1 MHAEVVVVGAG
12 QAGLSAAYAL
22 HRAGTDFVVLDAD
35 DAPGGAWQH
44 RWASLR
50 LDRANGIA
58 DLPGM
63 ALAGD
68 PQERASVAMARYFDA
83 YERHFALPVH
93 RPVAVRRVT
102 RTDDGFALQA
112 SAGEWTTRGLVNA
125 TGTWTRP
132 FWPAY
137 PGRDTFGGRQLHAA
151 DFTDAAAFTGQHV
164 LVVGGGISALQ
175 LLLEVAGVATTSW
188 VTRRPP
194 VWRTDDFTPDAGR
207 AAVALVEERVRA
219 GLPPGSVVSV
229 TGLPVTEEVRRARQR
244 GLLDRLPVFDRMTP
258 TGVAWDATGDGPA
271 RTLDVDV
278 VLWATGFRAAL
289 DHLAPLH
296 LREPGGGIAVEGTR
310 VVAEPRL
317 HLVGY
322 GPSAST
328 IGANRAGRA
337 AVRELLATLGS

>member
-1 MHAEVVVVGAG
+1 MGAG
-12 QAGLSAAYAL
+12 QAGLSAAYHL
-22 HRAGTDFVVLDAD
+22 QRAGADFVVLDAD
-35 DAPGGAWQH
+35 AAPGGAWQH

-58 DLPGM
+58 DLPG
-63 ALAGD
+63 LPLTGD
-68 PQERASVAMARYFDA
+68 PAERASTAMARYFA
-83 YERHFALPVH
+83 EYEVHFALPVR

-102 RTDDGFALQA
+102 RTVDGFALRT
-112 SAGEWTTRGLVNA
+112 SEGDWTARGLVNA
-125 TGTWTRP
+125 TGTWSRP

-137 PGRDTFGGRQLHAA
+137 PGRETFRGRQLHAA
-151 DFTDAAAFTGQHV
+151 QFPEAADFAGQHV

-175 LLLEVAGVATTSW
+175 LLIEVAEVTRTTW

-194 VWRTDDFTPDAGR
+194 VWRETDFDPDAGR
-207 AAVALVEERVRA
+207 AAVALVEQRVRA

-229 TGLPVTEEVRRARQR
+229 TGLPVTGEVRRARER
-244 GLLDRLPVFDRMTP
+244 GVLDRLPVPDRMTP
-258 TGVAWDATGDGPA
+258 TGVAWDDPA

-296 LREPGGGIAVEGTR
+296 LRGPGGGIAVEGTR

-328 IGANRAGRA
+328 IGANRAGRT
-337 AVRELLATLGS
+337 AVRELLATLGG